1 MTLREISKDE
11 RRFSRNGF
19 ERKVIDG
26 DPKERK
32 HGDAHLC
39 GLRSFAS
46 LGAPSYSCFFLS
58 ANSAA
63 RNSTFST
70 DARYVSASV
79 GAPSAVAV
87 SRRNDSSAV
96 SSLDVSEMWPGGARA
111 ALALAPELTAAAR
124 KPAGVL
130 GAEALDCCIVP
141 GNALARYAVRTSC
154 W

>member
-1 MTLREISKDE
+1 MKMMLREISKDE

-32 HGDAHLC
+32 HGDAHLF
-39 GLRSFAS
+39 GLRSFAR
-46 LGAPSYSCFFLS
+46 LGALSCSCVFLS

-70 DARYVSASV
+70 DARYASASV
-79 GAPSAVAV
+79 GAPSAVAL

-96 SSLDVSEMWPGGARA
+96 SSLDVSEMWPGGA
-111 ALALAPELTAAAR
+111 ALALAPELSAAAR
-124 KPAGVL
+124 KLAGVL
-130 GAEALDCCIVP
+130 GVEVLDCSIVRR
-141 GNALARYAVRTSC
+141 NALA
-154 W
+154 

>member
-1 MTLREISKDE
+1 MNMTLREISKDE
-11 RRFSRNGF
+11 RRLGRNGF

-26 DPKERK
+26 DPNESK

-39 GLRSFAS
+39 GPRSFAS
-46 LGAPSYSCFFLS
+46 LGALSRSCFFLS

-63 RNSTFST
+63 RNFTFST
-70 DARYVSASV
+70 DAWYVSSSV

-87 SRRNDSSAV
+87 SRRND

-130 GAEALDCCIVP
+130 GVEVLDCSIIP
-141 GNALARYAVRTSC
+141 GNALA
-154 W
+154 

>member
-1 MTLREISKDE
+1 MNMTLREISKDE

-46 LGAPSYSCFFLS
+46 LGALSYSCFVLS

-70 DARYVSASV
+70 DARYASASV
-79 GAPSAVAV
+79 GAPSAVAL

-96 SSLDVSEMWPGGARA
+96 SSFDVSEMWPGSA

-124 KPAGVL
+124 KQAGVL
-130 GAEALDCCIVP
+130 GTEVLDCGIIP
-141 GNALARYAVRTSC
+141 RDALA
-154 W
+154 

>member
-19 ERKVIDG
+19 ERKVVDG

-32 HGDAHLC
+32 HGDAHLF
-39 GLRSFAS
+39 GLRSFAR
-46 LGAPSYSCFFLS
+46 LGALSCSCVFLS

-70 DARYVSASV
+70 DAQYAPASV
-79 GAPSAVAV
+79 GAPSAVAL
-87 SRRNDSSAV
+87 SRHNDSSAV
-96 SSLDVSEMWPGGARA
+96 SSFDVSEMWPGSA
-111 ALALAPELTAAAR
+111 ALALAPELTAAVR

-130 GAEALDCCIVP
+130 GAEVLDCGIIP
-141 GNALARYAVRTSC
+141 RDALA
-154 W
+154 

>member
-1 MTLREISKDE
+1 MNTTLREISKDE
-11 RRFSRNGF
+11 RRLGRSGF

-26 DPKERK
+26 DPNESK

-46 LGAPSYSCFFLS
+46 LGALSCSCVFLS

-63 RNSTFST
+63 RNSTFLT
-70 DARYVSASV
+70 DARYASASV
-79 GAPSAVAV
+79 GAPSAVAL

-96 SSLDVSEMWPGGARA
+96 SSFDVSEMWPGSA

-124 KPAGVL
+124 NLAGVL
-130 GAEALDCCIVP
+130 GAEMLCCGIVP
-141 GNALARYAVRTSC
+141 WNALA
-154 W
+154 

>member
-1 MTLREISKDE
+1 MTLREMFKDE
-11 RRFSRNGF
+11 RRSSRNGF

-32 HGDAHLC
+32 HGDAHLF
-39 GLRSFAS
+39 GLRSFAR
-46 LGAPSYSCFFLS
+46 LGALSCSCVFLS

-70 DARYVSASV
+70 DARYASAFL
-79 GAPSAVAV
+79 GAPSAVAL

-96 SSLDVSEMWPGGARA
+96 SSFDVNEMWPGSA

-124 KPAGVL
+124 KQAGVL
-130 GAEALDCCIVP
+130 GTEVLDCGIIP
-141 GNALARYAVRTSC
+141 RDALA
-154 W
+154 

>member
-32 HGDAHLC
+32 HGDAHLF
-39 GLRSFAS
+39 GLRSFAR
-46 LGAPSYSCFFLS
+46 LGALSCSCVFLS

-70 DARYVSASV
+70 DARYASASV

-96 SSLDVSEMWPGGARA
+96 SSLDVSEMWPGGGSA
-111 ALALAPELTAAAR
+111 ALALAPELTAVAR
-124 KPAGVL
+124 KSAGVL
-130 GAEALDCCIVP
+130 GVEVLDCGIIP
-141 GNALARYAVRTSC
+141 GYALA
-154 W
+154 

>member
-1 MTLREISKDE
+1 MMLRVISKDVQ
-11 RRFSRNGF
+11 RFGRNGF

-46 LGAPSYSCFFLS
+46 LGALSYSCFVLS

-70 DARYVSASV
+70 YARYASASV
-79 GAPSAVAV
+79 GAPSAVAL
-87 SRRNDSSAV
+87 SRRKSAV
-96 SSLDVSEMWPGGARA
+96 SSLDVSEMWPGGASA
-111 ALALAPELTAAAR
+111 ALALAPELSAAAR
-124 KPAGVL
+124 KPAGVHGVEVL
-130 GAEALDCCIVP
+130 GCGIVHR
-141 GNALARYAVRTSC
+141 NALA
-154 W
+154 

>member
-11 RRFSRNGF
+11 RRLGRNGF

-26 DPKERK
+26 DPNESK

-39 GLRSFAS
+39 GPRSFAS
-46 LGAPSYSCFFLS
+46 LGALSRSCFFLS
-58 ANSAA
+58 TNSAG
-63 RNSTFST
+63 RSSTFST
-70 DARYVSASV
+70 DVRYTSASV

-96 SSLDVSEMWPGGARA
+96 SSLDVSEMWPGGVSA
-111 ALALAPELTAAAR
+111 ALALAPELSAAAR

-130 GAEALDCCIVP
+130 GMEVLDCGIVHR
-141 GNALARYAVRTSC
+141 NALA
-154 W
+154 

>member
-1 MTLREISKDE
+1 MMLRVISKDE
-11 RRFSRNGF
+11 RRFGRNGF

-46 LGAPSYSCFFLS
+46 LGALSYSCFVLS

-70 DARYVSASV
+70 DARYASASV
-79 GAPSAVAV
+79 GAPSAVAL

-96 SSLDVSEMWPGGARA
+96 SSLDVSEMWPGGASA
-111 ALALAPELTAAAR
+111 AVALAPELSAAAR
-124 KPAGVL
+124 KPAVALGVD
-130 GAEALDCCIVP
+130 ALVSGVAP
-141 GNALARYAVRTSC
+141 RKALVSHAVRTSC

>member
-46 LGAPSYSCFFLS
+46 LGALSRSCFFLS
-58 ANSAA
+58 AKSAA
-63 RNSTFST
+63 RSSTFST
-70 DARYVSASV
+70 DARYLSASV
-79 GAPSAVAV
+79 SAPSAVAV
-87 SRRNDSSAV
+87 SRRNDSS
-96 SSLDVSEMWPGGARA
+96 SDVSEMWPGGASA
-111 ALALAPELTAAAR
+111 AVALAPELSAAAR
-124 KPAGVL
+124 TPAVAL
-130 GAEALDCCIVP
+130 GSKAE
-141 GNALARYAVRTSC
+141 
-154 W
+154 

>member
-39 GLRSFAS
+39 GLRSFAR
-46 LGAPSYSCFFLS
+46 LGALSCSCVFLS

-70 DARYVSASV
+70 DARYASAFL
-79 GAPSAVAV
+79 GAPSAVAL
-87 SRRNDSSAV
+87 SRRKSAV
-96 SSLDVSEMWPGGARA
+96 SSLDVSEMWPGGASA

-130 GAEALDCCIVP
+130 GAEALNCGIAP
-141 GNALARYAVRTSC
+141 GNALA
-154 W
+154 

>member
-11 RRFSRNGF
+11 RRFGRNGF
-19 ERKVIDG
+19 ERKVIDD

-46 LGAPSYSCFFLS
+46 LGALSYSCFFLS

-70 DARYVSASV
+70 DARYVSSSV
-79 GAPSAVAV
+79 GAPSAVTV

-96 SSLDVSEMWPGGARA
+96 SSLDVSEMWPGSA

-130 GAEALDCCIVP
+130 GAEVLDCSIIP
-141 GNALARYAVRTSC
+141 GNALA
-154 W
+154 

>member
-11 RRFSRNGF
+11 RRFGRNGF
-19 ERKVIDG
+19 ERKVIAG

-32 HGDAHLC
+32 HGDAHLF
-39 GLRSFAS
+39 GLRSFAR
-46 LGAPSYSCFFLS
+46 LGALSCSCVFLS

-70 DARYVSASV
+70 DARYASASV
-79 GAPSAVAV
+79 GAPSAVAL

-96 SSLDVSEMWPGGARA
+96 SSFDVSEMWPGSA

-124 KPAGVL
+124 KQAGVL
-130 GAEALDCCIVP
+130 GTEVLDCGIIP
-141 GNALARYAVRTSC
+141 RDALA
-154 W
+154 

>member
-32 HGDAHLC
+32 HGDAHLF
-39 GLRSFAS
+39 GLRSFAR
-46 LGAPSYSCFFLS
+46 LGALSCSCVFLS

-70 DARYVSASV
+70 DARYASASV
-79 GAPSAVAV
+79 SAPSAVAV
-87 SRRNDSSAV
+87 SRRNDSS
-96 SSLDVSEMWPGGARA
+96 SGVSEMWPGGDSA

-130 GAEALDCCIVP
+130 GVDVLDCGIIP
-141 GNALARYAVRTSC
+141 GYALA
-154 W
+154 

>member
-32 HGDAHLC
+32 HGDAHLF
-39 GLRSFAS
+39 GLRSFAR
-46 LGAPSYSCFFLS
+46 LGALSCSCVFLS

-70 DARYVSASV
+70 DARYASAFL
-79 GAPSAVAV
+79 GAPSAVAL

-96 SSLDVSEMWPGGARA
+96 SSLDVSEMWPGGDSA
-111 ALALAPELTAAAR
+111 ALALAPELTAVAR
-124 KPAGVL
+124 KSAGVL
-130 GAEALDCCIVP
+130 GVEVLDCGIIP
-141 GNALARYAVRTSC
+141 GSALA
-154 W
+154 

>member
-46 LGAPSYSCFFLS
+46 LGALSYSCFFLS

-70 DARYVSASV
+70 DARYASASV
-79 GAPSAVAV
+79 GAPSAVV
-87 SRRNDSSAV
+87 LSRRNDSSAV
-96 SSLDVSEMWPGGARA
+96 STFDVSEMWPGGARA
-111 ALALAPELTAAAR
+111 ALALAPELTAAGRKQAR
-124 KPAGVL
+124 VL
-130 GAEALDCCIVP
+130 GTEVLDCGIIP
-141 GNALARYAVRTSC
+141 RDALA
-154 W
+154 